1 MRKKRCLIFK
11 SAGDR
16 LIMCMIENEHIY
28 KKEIGKS
35 LTDVEGLGM
44 QEVVGAFTGENIGAT
59 FF

>member
-1 MRKKRCLIFK
+1 
-11 SAGDR
+11 
-16 LIMCMIENEHIY
+16 MCMNEKEHIY